1 MATGNYGKIIEH
13 YGVAAQKVKAIEE
26 LSELQKEIAKDL
38 IGQGNIEN
46 VAEEIADVQI
56 MLRQLQMIYG
66 IDYSDLNKIMS
77 EKTLRTL
84 YRIAVEEKEDKEK
97 RKWER

>member
-38 IGQGNIEN
+38 IGQGNIEH

-97 RKWER
+97 EAKK

>member
-1 MATGNYGKIIEH
+1 MATGNYEKIIDH
-13 YGVAAQKVKAIEE
+13 YGADAQKVKAIEE

-38 IGQGNIEN
+38 IGQGSIEN

>member
-1 MATGNYGKIIEH
+1 MATGNYEKIIEH

-84 YRIAVEEKEDKEK
+84 HRIAVEEKEDKEK